1 MMRQVHIRRLQLKL
15 QRENSAVETTSVSS
29 VEGGA
34 MDIQDVIAG
43 WIIFMGI
50 CCVLTAVGIF
60 FGNILDKRLSHKDA
74 VNADIQRRLMVIR
87 NRK

>member
-1 MMRQVHIRRLQLKL
+1 
-15 QRENSAVETTSVSS
+15 
-29 VEGGA
+29 